1 MVTLFTS
8 QTANGNS
15 NAVSF
20 SSIGASVNR
29 PATVYVWGTFDSCT
43 VDIQVSPD
51 GSEWFPTT
59 GGQFTEKGA
68 KTVTLTAQH
77 IRLVLAS
84 AGGSTSI
91 NGVVM

>member
-1 MVTLFTS
+1 MATIFSART
-8 QTANGNS
+8 TNGNS
-15 NAVSF
+15 DPVSF
-20 SSIGASVNR
+20 SDLGATINR
-29 PATVYVWGTFDSCT
+29 PATVYVWGTFDSAT

-68 KTVTLTAQH
+68 KTIELTAHQF
-77 IRLVLAS
+77 RLVVAS

-91 NGVVM
+91 NAAVL